1 MTCEL
6 LRPRLPIFTIVLEPF
21 IMKLLDETSSFH
33 ELNSCIFA
41 VTAGHTNMKSTYKCC
56 RVDEHP
62 TNDRRN
68 RTSPLSSSFSSTTS
82 GTTSEESET
91 MTDETGSDVV
101 LDNQD
106 CFEKVG
112 GPMDI
117 ASLEQPSHQITI
129 LKAESNSIHTSITRV
144 DSSSVID
151 NNCVDEYMPNYDIK
165 ASPLITSSLWGLI
178 QSYCLNF
185 ISFVYNTLYLCL
197 CMSLCICLVLSVA
210 YFLSFVCFHNQC
222 IFTSPCD
229 RPFTLNSLSPLSAI
243 YSVDYLYNL
252 SSTINIS
259 VVSFFVLNCIE
270 YPMYLLS
277 VLHSLL
283 PLIYDAVSFIPSYN
297 LSLPLLTLF
306 PSSFDAYSQP
316 LTVQSVFPSL
326 LLPKITFLTSFL
338 SQSFA
343 YSFLHYPIVCAIFS
357 ATSII
362 IICHIAITL
371 FKTDSV
377 KDTSIKRSNPHNAH
391 PTIKD
396 DQEIVVASL
405 QEEIETWK
413 QKYNELMDILAK
425 KDQLLIDQR
434 HFMAN
439 AAHDLKTVRFT
450 YQ

>member
-1 MTCEL
+1 
-6 LRPRLPIFTIVLEPF
+6 
-21 IMKLLDETSSFH
+21 MKLLDETSSFH

-41 VTAGHTNMKSTYKCC
+41 VTAGDTNMTSTSNC

-62 TNDRRN
+62 NHRRN
-68 RTSPLSSSFSSTTS
+68 RASPILSSFSSTTS

-91 MTDETGSDVV
+91 MTDETGSDAV
-101 LDNQD
+101 LDNHE
-106 CFEKVG
+106 CFEKEG
-112 GPMDI
+112 GQVDAI
-117 ASLEQPSHQITI
+117 ASLELPLHQIII
-129 LKAESNSIHTSITRV
+129 LKAESNSTHSPITRI

-151 NNCVDEYMPNYDIK
+151 NKYKPNDGIK
-165 ASPLITSSLWGLI
+165 ASPQLTSSLWGLI

-185 ISFVYNTLYLCL
+185 ISFVYHTFYLCL

-222 IFTSPCD
+222 IFTTSCD
-229 RPFTLNSLSPLSAI
+229 LPFTFNSLSPLSTI
-243 YSVDYLYNL
+243 YYVDYLYAF
-252 SSTINIS
+252 SSSINIS

-283 PLIYDAVSFIPSYN
+283 PLFQDAVSLIPSYN

-306 PSSFDAYSQP
+306 PSSFDVYSQP

-357 ATSII
+357 ASSII

-405 QEEIETWK
+405 QAEIETWK
-413 QKYNELMDILAK
+413 QKYSELMNILAK